1 MDAER
6 AKSKWK
12 RKGDSGNSN
21 GNSQRKLRMARAI
34 NCIWCDTLCE
44 SEWVGVCYFTNSTE
58 MIHGVDGQEIEGDRK
73 MNIKYIFENGGW
85 KENKNETE
93 TFPQFV

>member
-1 MDAER
+1 MAT
-6 AKSKWK
+6 AKENYEWREPSTAY
-12 RKGDSGNSN
+12 G
-21 GNSQRKLRMARAI
+21 A
-34 NCIWCDTLCE
+34 THLCE